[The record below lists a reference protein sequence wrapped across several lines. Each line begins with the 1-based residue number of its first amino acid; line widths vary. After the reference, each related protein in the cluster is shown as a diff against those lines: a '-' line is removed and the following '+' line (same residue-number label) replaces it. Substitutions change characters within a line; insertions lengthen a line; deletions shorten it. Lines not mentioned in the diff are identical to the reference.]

1 MKALHFQD
9 STKYALNIKNLFFKA
24 HGKDGLIS
32 EKKKKKEQHCLFIH
46 QQMYLITSQR
56 EKRANLVTWKAK
68 AWIWGGIILL
78 EKSVLNKVSGCF
90 SVFKRGAF
98 V

>member
-32 EKKKKKEQHCLFIH
+32 EKKKKKGTTL
-46 QQMYLITSQR
+46 
-56 EKRANLVTWKAK
+56 LVYPSTDVPNYISK
-68 AWIWGGIILL
+68 G
-78 EKSVLNKVSGCF
+78 EKSKF
-90 SVFKRGAF
+90 SDLKG
-98 V
+98 